1 MSIIPNPEAGSPVE
15 LYDLGIILGHSPV
28 EGDIGLEIEVEGNQ
42 FRKENYKDWKYT
54 HDGSLRGQDNAEYV
68 FKKPLPFDKVD
79 TALDELWMMFAAY
92 GSVLDV
98 SNRTSVHVHLNVQ
111 RFSLPRFCA
120 FTGLWFCVEELLA
133 AWCGDHRVGNLF
145 CLRAKDAPAIVS
157 RFKDFFLADGSYNF
171 SNGNHYAGF
180 NGNALNKFGSIEIRY
195 LRGTTEPETIKT
207 WVKILKRLYDM
218 SAEFTDPRD
227 VCSDLSGYGP
237 YPFLER
243 ILGEYT
249 STVVEGSGMTYHQVT
264 NSVYEGVRYAQD
276 ICYCRD
282 WSLVKQADVA
292 NNPFR
297 RKKASSSYLA
307 DVQWAPMPASSSL
320 SQFADV
326 YSSSPSPVAPQGAT
340 MTTTMTTAQLQAQL
354 DSIQAMFNE
363 NNS

>member
-1 MSIIPNPEAGSPVE
+1 MSVILNPEAGLPVE
-15 LYDLGIILGHSPV
+15 LYDIGTTLGHSVV
-28 EGDIGLEIEVEGNQ
+28 EGDVGLEIEVEGNY
-42 FRKENYKDWKYT
+42 FRKESYKDWKYV

-79 TALDELWMMFAAY
+79 KALDELWLMFSAD

-133 AWCGDHRVGNLF
+133 AWCGEHRVGNLF

-157 RFKDFFLADGSYNF
+157 RFKDFFLADGHYNF

-195 LRGTTEPETIKT
+195 LRGPTEPETIKT

-218 SAEFTDPRD
+218 SAEFNDPRD

-282 WSLVKQADVA
+282 WSLVKEADVK

-297 RKKASSSYLA
+297 RKKTSTSPLGGAQWVPAGSFATLAQPVNMNMINNNPSADYLA
-307 DVQWAPMPASSSL
+307 EQIA
-320 SQFADV
+320 QFQT
-326 YSSSPSPVAPQGAT
+326 YY
-340 MTTTMTTAQLQAQL
+340 TTASTNLF
-354 DSIQAMFNE
+354 DE
-363 NNS
+363 ND